1 MTQAKYR
8 HELKH
13 FINYSDYLQIKNRL
27 KFIASLDKF
36 ADSSTG
42 QYKIRSLYFDN
53 IYDKVLLE
61 KINGVDKREKFRIR
75 LYNDDTSF
83 IRLEKKSKKNGL
95 CQKLNANITK
105 EQCKLI
111 INGDLDW
118 IKETD
123 SPLLMDFYCKSKY
136 QLLKPTTIVDYNREA
151 YLYKVGNVRITFDM
165 NVRSGLYSKNI
176 FNKDLP
182 VVDAIIDNSIILE
195 VKYDEFLPEIISNVI
210 QTNNK
215 QATAISKY
223 ASCRIY
229 G

>member
-1 MTQAKYR
+1 MTKVKYR

-36 ADSSTG
+36 ADSKTG

-53 IYDKVLLE
+53 IYDKILLE
-61 KINGVDKREKFRIR
+61 KLNGVDKREKFRIR

-83 IRLEKKSKKNGL
+83 IRLEKKSKQNGL
-95 CQKLNANITK
+95 CQKLNASITK
-105 EQCKLI
+105 DECNLI
-111 INGDLDW
+111 INGDLEW
-118 IKETD
+118 IKETN

-136 QLLKPTTIVDYNREA
+136 QLLKPMTIVDYTREA
-151 YLYKVGNVRITFDM
+151 YLYKIGNVRITFDM
-165 NVRSGLYSKNI
+165 NVRSGIYSKNI
-176 FNKDLP
+176 FDENLP
-182 VVDAIIDNSIILE
+182 VVDPIKDNSIILE

>member
-1 MTQAKYR
+1 
-8 HELKH
+8 L
-13 FINYSDYLQIKNRL
+13 L
-27 KFIASLDKF
+27 IA
-36 ADSSTG
+36 TG
-42 QYKIRSLYFDN
+42 QYKIRSLYFEN

-95 CQKLNANITK
+95 CQKLNSNITK

-176 FNKDLP
+176 FHKDLP

>member
-1 MTQAKYR
+1 MTDVKYR

-36 ADSSTG
+36 ADSKTG
-42 QYKIRSLYFDN
+42 QYKIRSLYFEN

-105 EQCKLI
+105 DAMYSYYKW
-111 INGDLDW
+111 G
-118 IKETD
+118 
-123 SPLLMDFYCKSKY
+123 SRMDKR
-136 QLLKPTTIVDYNREA
+136 N
-151 YLYKVGNVRITFDM
+151 
-165 NVRSGLYSKNI
+165 
-176 FNKDLP
+176 
-182 VVDAIIDNSIILE
+182 
-195 VKYDEFLPEIISNVI
+195 
-210 QTNNK
+210 
-215 QATAISKY
+215 
-223 ASCRIY
+223 
-229 G
+229 